1 MAPLHPKALWKMAK
15 EVISPIIKRRVGVH
29 TFRHSYA
36 THIYE
41 ASADL
46 NLIKSLLGH
55 SSITTTAI
63 YARVTPTKQR
73 EKLAEYLQ

>member
-1 MAPLHPKALWKMAK
+1 MKGARSSLKDQISAAL
-15 EVISPIIKRRVGVH
+15 SH
-29 TFRHSYA
+29 L
-36 THIYE
+36 YE

-63 YARVTPTKQR
+63 YAHVTRRGSGRSWQSI
-73 EKLAEYLQ
+73 